1 MIPVNIAEL
10 IDGIV
15 LLKSRINTH
24 EVTMNIYLNSTFSYI
39 NRRIILWMMYNRL
52 YKYVNYNK

>member
-24 EVTMNIYLNSTFSYI
+24 EVTMNIY
-39 NRRIILWMMYNRL
+39 ILIL
-52 YKYVNYNK
+52 HFLI